1 MNRSYASA
9 ATVKLIGSIYS
20 GVYALSVIWPAG
32 FQRVPDDDWVAR
44 PPETLALTYDTVQDH
59 GWYRNL
65 DPTIDRLAAKLRP
78 SDVLLDYSGGT
89 GILAER
95 LLKRLDSEIGI
106 LIVDASPKF
115 LRVALGKLGGDDR
128 VAFRLIRYL
137 KEERR
142 LETVQEAVEA
152 PLLERGVDAVSS
164 TNAIHL
170 YYDLEDTLRSWRE
183 LLRPGGGAFV
193 QSGNIGVPDL
203 PAGSWI
209 IDETVESINVA
220 AEELVRSDER
230 YAAYRDGL
238 DDDARRTAYDEL
250 RHKFFL
256 PVRPLAHYVG
266 ALDAAG
272 FRIERVGHRT
282 IAADTAEWTAFLAAY
297 HEGVLGWVG
306 GSERIEGEPPTEEA
320 VADRLRLLRESV
332 ERVFDGASFDA
343 VWTYI
348 DAD

>member
-1 MNRSYASA
+1 LK
-9 ATVKLIGSIYS
+9 TETH
-20 GVYALSVIWPAG
+20 IWPAG
-32 FQRVPDDDWVAR
+32 FSRIPDDDWVGQ

-65 DPTIDRLAAKLRP
+65 DPTVERLAAKLRP
-78 SDVLLDYSGGT
+78 GDILLDYSGGT

-95 LLKRLDSEIGI
+95 LLVELAAAEIGI

-115 LRVALGKLGGDDR
+115 LRVALDKLGGDER

-137 KEERR
+137 KDERR
-142 LETVQEAVEA
+142 LETVQEAIEA
-152 PLLERGVDAVSS
+152 PLLERRVDALSS

-170 YYDLEDTLRSWRE
+170 YYGLEETLRSWRE
-183 LLRPGGGAFV
+183 LLRPGGRVFV
-193 QSGNIGVPDL
+193 QSGNIGVPEL

-209 IDETVESINVA
+209 IDETVEAINA
-220 AEELVRSDER
+220 AAAELVRTDVR

-238 DDDARRTAYDEL
+238 DDDARRTAYDAL
-250 RHKFFL
+250 RRKFFL

-266 ALDAAG
+266 ALESAG
-272 FRIERVGHRT
+272 FRIERIEHRT
-282 IAADTAEWTAFLAAY
+282 IAADTAEWTAFLGAY

-306 GSERIEGEPPTEEA
+306 GSERIEGEPPSAEA
-320 VADRLRLLRESV
+320 VADRLRLLGESV
-332 ERVFDGASFDA
+332 ARVFGSGSFDA

-348 DAD
+348 EAA

>member
-1 MNRSYASA
+1 MA
-9 ATVKLIGSIYS
+9 G
-20 GVYALSVIWPAG
+20 IWPAG
-32 FQRVPDDDWVAR
+32 FTRVPDDDWVAR

-65 DPTIDRLAAKLRP
+65 DPTIERLAATLRAG
-78 SDVLLDYSGGT
+78 DVLLDYSGGT

-95 LLKRLDSEIGI
+95 LLQELDAEIGI

-115 LRVALGKLGGDDR
+115 LRVALDKLGGDER
-128 VAFRLIRYL
+128 VAYRLIRYL

-142 LETVQEAVEA
+142 LETVQEVVEA
-152 PLLERGVDAVSS
+152 PLLERGVDAVAS

-209 IDETVESINVA
+209 IDETVEAINAA
-220 AEELVRSDER
+220 AEEIVRADER
-230 YAAYRDGL
+230 YATYRDGL
-238 DDDARRTAYDEL
+238 DDDARRADYDEL
-250 RHKFFL
+250 RGRFFL

-266 ALDAAG
+266 ALEAAG
-272 FRIERVGHRT
+272 FRIARVDHRS
-282 IAADTAEWTAFLAAY
+282 IVADTAEWTAFLSAY

-306 GSERIEGEPPTEEA
+306 GSERIEGAQPTEAA

-332 ERVFDGASFDA
+332 DRVFGGSSFDA

-348 DAD
+348 EAD